1 MAPIRRLVL
10 DVLKPHDPSVV
21 TFTTQLGDLE
31 GLDAVTATVVEVDEN
46 VKTLRVTIEGENL
59 DLETI
64 RTEIEDLSAS
74 IHSID
79 QVACGSRTVGDPWV
93 DS

>member
-1 MAPIRRLVL
+1 MTPIRRLVL

-31 GLDAVTATVVEVDEN
+31 SIEAATATVIEVDES

-59 DLETI
+59 DLERI
-64 RTEIEDLSAS
+64 RAEIEDLSAS
-74 IHSID
+74 IHSVD
-79 QVACGSRTVGDPWV
+79 QVSCGSRTLEDPWL
-93 DS
+93 